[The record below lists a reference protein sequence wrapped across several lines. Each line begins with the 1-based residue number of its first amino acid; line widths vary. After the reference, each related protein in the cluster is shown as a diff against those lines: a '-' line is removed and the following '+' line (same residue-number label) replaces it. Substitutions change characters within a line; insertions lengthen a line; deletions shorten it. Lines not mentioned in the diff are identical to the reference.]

1 MDEEIYFSASTNYVT
16 IWALFGSS
24 IVGVLASALFSVSL
38 VYPIIT
44 RSDKRSSIYYVIACL
59 ALCNLG
65 SASAFLGNASLLL
78 SYHLNLTSVD
88 TNGTRMVESLDTLMD
103 ADIVCR
109 ITGGAI
115 QFFAF
120 GNILLEMHISATL
133 LSTVVGISSRFHQ
146 TIDRAF
152 WKLLTSAIV
161 CCVAV
166 VALLAG
172 LDALGWSDSLCWI
185 TPANRWAWWALYYA
199 PLFFVCL
206 FSIMT
211 MIIVKCRTGAL
222 LRFDTG
228 LAVSDDGTTAINS
241 TGMHVHQQLTRRL
254 RWFLL
259 TYCTIAFIKFFLR
272 LLNAFGISD
281 PSMALIRNLMDP
293 LYGLV
298 NSLVYVHGV
307 NTRTTARDAMRGVS
321 LGCRSAMSRF
331 SSAPSCDNVG
341 RPKFKLVAVVAVVH
355 FSKWLRTRPPSKES
369 NPLDRTSI
377 PSPTHRVQFGNV

>member
-1 MDEEIYFSASTNYVT
+1 MLRTEHAPCSSHPTCPLAGQVNDPYRYKCITMDEDIYYSPSTNYVA

-24 IVGVLASALFSVSL
+24 IVGVLASVLFSVSL

-44 RSDKRSSIYYVIACL
+44 RSDISSSIYYVIACL

-65 SASAFLGNASLLL
+65 SASAFLGSASLIL
-78 SYHLNLTSVD
+78 SYHLSLTSVD
-88 TNGTRMVESLDTLMD
+88 TNGTMVESLPTLLD

-115 QFFAF
+115 QFFAL
-120 GNILLEMHISATL
+120 GNILLEMHISVTL
-133 LSTVVGISSRFHQ
+133 LSTVVCIGSRFHQ
-146 TIDRAF
+146 TIDRAL

-185 TPANRWAWWALYYA
+185 TPENRWAWWGVYYI
-199 PLFFVCL
+199 PLFFVCF
-206 FSIMT
+206 FSITT

-222 LRFDTG
+222 LRIDTG

-254 RWFLL
+254 GWFLL
-259 TYCTIAFIKFFLR
+259 TYCTIACIKFILR
-272 LLNAFGISD
+272 LLGTFATSN

-298 NSLVYVHGV
+298 NSLVYAHGV

-321 LGCRSAMSRF
+321 LSGRSAMSRS
-331 SSAPSCDNVG
+331 SSAPSCDNVVCEPSSCPT
-341 RPKFKLVAVVAVVH
+341 RLV
-355 FSKWLRTRPPSKES
+355 P
-369 NPLDRTSI
+369 
-377 PSPTHRVQFGNV
+377 FGNI